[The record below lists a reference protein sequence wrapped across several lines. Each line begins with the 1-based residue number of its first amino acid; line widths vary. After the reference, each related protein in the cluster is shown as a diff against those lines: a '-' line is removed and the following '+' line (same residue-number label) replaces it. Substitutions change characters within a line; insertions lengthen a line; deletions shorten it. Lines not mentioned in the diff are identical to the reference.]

1 MVAVI
6 TVASLAACAF
16 TRDEDGRPYTCTK
29 YAAPDGSD
37 AAAGTLSMPF
47 RTAQRLAESLAPDEV
62 GCLRGG
68 RYSVASGYVL
78 DLDSGGYT
86 LASYPGER
94 ARLVGN
100 VRVKRS
106 AAGVM
111 LSQLDFE
118 GTGGSNT
125 VKIYAAD
132 VVVEESTITNRGRGD
147 SCMILGSNDGE
158 GRAERVVVRNNRFHD
173 CGSLAHDNKD
183 HGIYAQNVAD
193 GEIVGNVFWNSAARA
208 IQLYPN
214 AQRTRFAHNVVDG
227 GPPSVR
233 GGVLFGGDSQYASN
247 NNVVEYNVIAY
258 AVTDNIT
265 SNWEDGLVGSGNIAR
280 RNCVWRAGEDNIGE
294 SDGGFV
300 AEANTVADPMFV
312 SRPRRDYRLGPESEC
327 RDVVG

>member
-1 MVAVI
+1 
-6 TVASLAACAF
+6 
-16 TRDEDGRPYTCTK
+16 
-29 YAAPDGSD
+29 
-37 AAAGTLSMPF
+37 MPF
-47 RTAQRLAESLAPDEV
+47 RTAQRLAESLVPGEV
-62 GCLRGG
+62 GCLRAG

-86 LASYPGER
+86 LVSYPGER

-100 VRVKRS
+100 VRVTRS

-111 LSQLDFE
+111 FSRLDFE

-132 VVVEESTITNRGRGD
+132 VVVEGSTITNLGRGD

-158 GRAERVVVRNNRFHD
+158 GQAARVVVRGNRFHD

-183 HGIYAQNVAD
+183 HGIYAQNVVD
-193 GEIVGNVFWNSAARA
+193 GQIVGNVFWNPAARA

-233 GGVLFGGDSQYASN
+233 GGVLVGGDSQHASN
-247 NNVVEYNVIAY
+247 NNIVEYNVIAY

-265 SNWEDGLVGSGNIAR
+265 SNWEGGRVGSGNIAR
-280 RNCVWRAGEDNIGE
+280 RNCLWGAGNDNIDRDE
-294 SDGGFV
+294 GGFTTSGNRV
-300 AEANTVADPMFV
+300 APPRFV
-312 SRPRRDYRLGPESEC
+312 NRRERDYRLRRDSRC
-327 RDVVG
+327 RAVVGYDAAARLR